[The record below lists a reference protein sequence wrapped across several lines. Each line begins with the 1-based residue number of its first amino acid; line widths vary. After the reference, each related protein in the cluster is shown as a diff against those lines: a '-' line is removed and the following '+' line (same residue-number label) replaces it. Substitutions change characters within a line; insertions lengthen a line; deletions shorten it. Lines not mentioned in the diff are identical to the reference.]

1 LQEEPTPVIVF
12 LFGPCNDTLREEQR
26 FIMRTMLAAAI
37 LVLAMLALALP
48 AAAQEEQGAQQAY
61 CDWYWDY
68 TFVASGGWEYWC
80 WDPQKGWWF
89 GQREDGKAQRI
100 TM

>member
-1 LQEEPTPVIVF
+1 
-12 LFGPCNDTLREEQR
+12 
-26 FIMRTMLAAAI
+26 MRTMLAAAVF
-37 LVLAMLALALP
+37 LALAMAALALP
-48 AAAQEEQGAQQAY
+48 AAAQQEVGGQQQAY
-61 CDWYWDY
+61 CEWYWDY